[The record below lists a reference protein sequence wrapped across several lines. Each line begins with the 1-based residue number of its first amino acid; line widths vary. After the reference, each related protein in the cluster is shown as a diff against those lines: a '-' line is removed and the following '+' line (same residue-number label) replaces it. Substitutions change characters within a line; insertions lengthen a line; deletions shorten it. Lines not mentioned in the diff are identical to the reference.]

1 MRTKPA
7 FNAFKPSQ
15 KGGVRRGFGGGM
27 PTGGPKRFGGMPS
40 GGVRGGFGGG
50 MPSGMAGGWVW
61 MPAGGVSVP
70 LRGRG
75 MMSSPVVAK
84 GKAKGKGKGTG
95 AVKSD
100 KHKEKLR
107 SFDVSKK
114 AWVGGLSKNTTWKQ
128 LEKHFKDADLKP
140 ALIDVNERKGTAV
153 VCFNDEDDV
162 NNAVASLNGSELDGQ
177 NLEVDV
183 WEKLEKKPLEEGE
196 EKPKRRRRRGQNQ
209 DGEEKPKQKFAIKN
223 MQKEKKPMSKIAEK
237 LKSVDADLKVWVG
250 GLADGTTF
258 KELSKHFEETFAK
271 PDLIEILPKNRAVVT
286 YKETGDV
293 ASAIAIVNGSEFK
306 GKTLEVDVWTKP
318 EKREKVKKEK
328 ED

>member
-1 MRTKPA
+1 MVTKPA

-27 PTGGPKRFGGMPS
+27 PTSGPKRFGGMPS

-50 MPSGMAGGWVW
+50 KPSGMAGGWVW

-114 AWVGGLSKNTTWKQ
+114 AWVGGLSKNTTWKK
-128 LEKHFKDADLKP
+128 LEKHFKDADLTP
-140 ALIDVNERKGTAV
+140 ALVDVNERKGTAV
-153 VCFNDEDDV
+153 VCFEDADDV

-183 WEKLEKKPLEEGE
+183 WEKLEKKPQEDGE
-196 EKPKRRRRRGQNQ
+196 EKPKRERR
-209 DGEEKPKQKFAIKN
+209 PKQKKQKIPIKN
-223 MQKEKKPMSKIAEK
+223 MLKAKKPMSKISEK
-237 LKSVDADLKVWVG
+237 LKDIDASLKVWVG

-258 KELSKHFEETFAK
+258 KEISKHFEEQFAK
-271 PDLIEILPKNRAVVT
+271 PHLIDILPKNRAVVT
-286 YKETGDV
+286 YKEADDV
-293 ASAIAIVNGSEFK
+293 ASAIAIVNGTELK
-306 GKTLEVDVWTKP
+306 GKTLEIDAWTKP
-318 EKREKVKKEK
+318 EKRDKVKKEK
-328 ED
+328 EN